1 MATQK
6 KFVVK
11 NGLIAAD
18 LTYPTTDGTE
28 NQFLQTDGAGNLSFA
43 DASALSFT
51 VKNNTGSTL
60 TKGTAVYVSGLNGNT
75 PEVSLARA
83 NSSSTMPA
91 FGLIFED
98 ILDTEDGTV
107 VTFGSLRGMSV
118 ADFGESGIT
127 FALRDTVYIS
137 SSEAGKLTNVAPT
150 GESNLIQNIGKIE
163 RATPTTN
170 MTIKI
175 GGAGRSNATP
185 ALDDGN
191 IFIGNAS
198 NQSSTTTLNTS
209 IVPESTNL
217 YYTAA
222 RTDSDAKNAISVTD
236 NGGDGSL
243 TYTESTGVISY
254 TGPSASEVRAHFS
267 QGTGVTIS
275 SGQISI
281 GQDVGTSDN
290 VTFADV
296 TISGDLTVSGTTTT
310 VNSTD
315 LTVTD
320 PLIRLAD
327 SNTTTDVVDIGF
339 VGQYYDG
346 SKLQATGLFRDA
358 NNEEYYLFNT
368 YTDSSIGTATTIDR
382 TDSDFGLATLNIN
395 SLKFNDA
402 TEQTTAGAS
411 PGFAIAM
418 AIAL

>member
-1 MATQK
+1 MATQSNFK
-6 KFVVK
+6 VK
-11 NGLIAAD
+11 NGLD
-18 LTYPTTDGTE
+18 VGNSLTVD
-28 NQFLQTDGAGNLSFA
+28 
-43 DASALSFT
+43 
-51 VKNNTGSTL
+51 
-60 TKGTAVYVSGLNGNT
+60 
-75 PEVSLARA
+75 
-83 NSSSTMPA
+83 
-91 FGLIFED
+91 
-98 ILDTEDGTV
+98 
-107 VTFGSLRGMSV
+107 
-118 ADFGESGIT
+118 
-127 FALRDTVYIS
+127 
-137 SSEAGKLTNVAPT
+137 
-150 GESNLIQNIGKIE
+150 
-163 RATPTTN
+163 
-170 MTIKI
+170 
-175 GGAGRSNATP
+175 SNATISGS
-185 ALDDGN
+185 LTFGGKT
-191 IFIGNAS
+191 F
-198 NQSSTTTLNTS
+198 TTLIDSAVASSLIDSAFSSKSTS
-209 IVPESTNL
+209 DLSEGSNLYYTTVRFDSDFGDNSTDDLSEGSTNL
-217 YYTAA
+217 YYTSA
-222 RTDSDAKNAISVTD
+222 RSDSDAKNAISVTD

-243 TYTESTGVISY
+243 TYTASTGVISY